1 MSPYTPSP
9 RASRRAPRSP
19 GVVALLGL
27 FALLLLTICQSK
39 LQTLTRPSAGF
50 AFHQHLSGEVEAIA
64 ITAPAA
70 RATEGERDWRVLA
83 VNRQPVTSDRRAL
96 AKIARSLDVRPQA
109 SNEFE
114 LQSPRGQRRHVSLEV
129 SMPRFVHLYLS
140 SPETVLYP
148 LVGLLYVAL
157 GLWVW
162 WKRPEDRAATPMLIM
177 TLAAASVLGCS
188 FGVDLAA
195 VWTMRWEHVVLPLYA
210 PALVHFGL
218 KFTGYHPRRR
228 LLTRVVL
235 LAALALGAFEF
246 LYSGAN
252 PAAFRLAQVA
262 IGALLA
268 GSVVVTTRLGLRVAR
283 SPSPLALQRRGR
295 LLAKTSLVAFFIP
308 TLTVILPDVPGEWV
322 VVVGL
327 LLTFPMAMAYAI
339 IRHGVFNFRVVLR
352 QGLVHALLSVGVLI
366 AYLALTLAALRL
378 AHLNDHKLGSLT
390 LAAVLVLGSSL
401 LELRLQRAVNQFVFR
416 SRDVFG
422 DAVALASAQLANAK
436 TRAAVMDVVR
446 EALLGKLELSRAA
459 LATAESG
466 ATAWHCSSLRP
477 ESKAAGADS
486 PAQLPSQLWP
496 ARYAPLRR
504 ALASQAIVTAYDSAA
519 ASAQGAHERRPR
531 RSPAAAEPAA
541 QGDDEATFWTH
552 FGFHAIVPLAVGT
565 ESLESRVVGLLLLGP
580 KVEGRPLDSAD
591 ERLVLTLAH
600 QLAVAVENAS
610 AFDEIRSLKDGLE
623 RQVAERTRDLS
634 NALTDLQR
642 AQGQLIE
649 SEKQAMLGRLV
660 AGMAHEINTPL
671 GTLRS
676 SVDTLRRIVHGGP
689 RGVASGIAVRS
700 SVDGWAPPSS
710 RSDTAIDGLLEVMTS
725 SAERLHQL
733 VSRLKRF
740 VSLDRATHQQLDLR
754 ESIDSALSVLGPSLT
769 PEITIRQN
777 YSDSDLS
784 LQGDRA
790 KLNQLF
796 WNLLQN
802 SLTALN
808 GRGEIRIEARRDA
821 DQIEVDLSDNGI
833 GIAEER
839 LHDVFDFG
847 FSQKNGRVGL
857 RLGLPTS
864 KLTVDE
870 LGGEISIESSP
881 GRGTSVRLRLPVK
894 PPSSASASFGERV
907 A

>member
-1 MSPYTPSP
+1 
-9 RASRRAPRSP
+9 
-19 GVVALLGL
+19 
-27 FALLLLTICQSK
+27 
-39 LQTLTRPSAGF
+39 
-50 AFHQHLSGEVEAIA
+50 
-64 ITAPAA
+64 
-70 RATEGERDWRVLA
+70 
-83 VNRQPVTSDRRAL
+83 
-96 AKIARSLDVRPQA
+96 
-109 SNEFE
+109 
-114 LQSPRGQRRHVSLEV
+114 
-129 SMPRFVHLYLS
+129 
-140 SPETVLYP
+140 
-148 LVGLLYVAL
+148 
-157 GLWVW
+157 
-162 WKRPEDRAATPMLIM
+162 
-177 TLAAASVLGCS
+177 
-188 FGVDLAA
+188 
-195 VWTMRWEHVVLPLYA
+195 
-210 PALVHFGL
+210 
-218 KFTGYHPRRR
+218 
-228 LLTRVVL
+228 
-235 LAALALGAFEF
+235 
-246 LYSGAN
+246 
-252 PAAFRLAQVA
+252 
-262 IGALLA
+262 
-268 GSVVVTTRLGLRVAR
+268 
-283 SPSPLALQRRGR
+283 
-295 LLAKTSLVAFFIP
+295 LLAKTSLVAFFVP

-366 AYLALTLAALRL
+366 GYLGATLAALRL
-378 AHLNDHKLGSLT
+378 ASLNDHRPSSLT
-390 LAAVLVLGSSL
+390 LAALLVLGLSL
-401 LELRLQRAVNQFVFR
+401 LQLRLQRAINQSVFR

-422 DAVALASAQLANAK
+422 DVVALASAQLANAK
-436 TRAAVMDVVR
+436 TRAAVLDVVR
-446 EALLGKLELSRAA
+446 DALLGKLELSRAA
-459 LATAESG
+459 LATAERGSG
-466 ATAWHCSSLRP
+466 AWHCSSLRAEP
-477 ESKAAGADS
+477 ASPDSDS
-486 PAQLPSQLWP
+486 PPPLPSQLWP

-519 ASAQGAHERRPR
+519 ASAHVAHEPRPR
-531 RSPAAAEPAA
+531 QSAAPPEPAA
-541 QGDDEATFWTH
+541 DGGDEGTFWTH
-552 FGFHAIVPLAVGT
+552 FGFQAVVPLAVGT
-565 ESLESRVVGLLLLGP
+565 ESVQSRVVGLLLLGP

-600 QLAVAVENAS
+600 QLAVAVENAA

-623 RQVAERTRDLS
+623 QQVAERTRDLS
-634 NALTDLQR
+634 NALLDLQR

-676 SVDTLRRIVHGGP
+676 SVDTLRRIVHAPAPG
-689 RGVASGIAVRS
+689 ASGLRAS
-700 SVDGWAPPSS
+700 SPGSSDGRAPPSS
-710 RSDTAIDGLLEVMTS
+710 RPGGAVDGLLEVMAS

-740 VSLDRATHQQLDLR
+740 VSLDRATHQQLDVR

-769 PEITIRQN
+769 PGITIRQN
-777 YSDSDLS
+777 YADSDLS

-808 GRGEIRIEARRDA
+808 GRGEIRIEARRDE
-821 DQIEVDLSDNGI
+821 DQIEVDLSDNGV
-833 GIAEER
+833 GIPEER

-894 PPSSASASFGERV
+894 PPSGNSASLGEKV

>member
-1 MSPYTPSP
+1 
-9 RASRRAPRSP
+9 
-19 GVVALLGL
+19 VVALVAL
-27 FALLLLTICQSK
+27 FALLFFTICESK
-39 LQTLTRPSAGF
+39 LRTLTEPSAGF

-70 RATEGERDWRVLA
+70 GATGGERDWRVLS
-83 VNRQPVTSDRRAL
+83 VNGQPVTSERRA
-96 AKIARSLDVRPQA
+96 IATISRALQMQPGA

-114 LQSPRGQRRHVSLEV
+114 LLSPRGQRRHASLAVSA
-129 SMPRFVHLYLS
+129 PHFIHLYVS

-162 WKRPEDRAATPMLIM
+162 WKRPEDRAATPMLLM
-177 TLAAASVLGCS
+177 TLTAACVLGCS
-188 FGVDLAA
+188 FGLDPVAEWL
-195 VWTMRWEHVVLPLYA
+195 VRWEHFVLPLYG

-228 LLTRVVL
+228 LLTRVIL
-235 LAALALGAFEF
+235 LAALALGSFELF
-246 LYSGAN
+246 YSGAS
-252 PAAFRLAQVA
+252 PAVWKLGQVA

-268 GSVVVTTRLGLRVAR
+268 GSVVITTRLGLRVAH
-283 SPSPLALQRRGR
+283 SPRPLALQRRGR

-322 VVVGL
+322 VVVAL

-339 IRHGVFNFRVVLR
+339 IRHGVFDFRVVLR
-352 QGLVHALLSVGVLI
+352 QGVVHALLSVGVLI
-366 AYLALTLAALRL
+366 AYLALTLGALRL
-378 AHLNDHKLGSLT
+378 ASLSDHKASSLT
-390 LAAVLVLGSSL
+390 LAAVLVLGLSL
-401 LELRLQRAVNQFVFR
+401 LQLRLQRAINHLVFR

-422 DAVALASAQLANAK
+422 DVVALASAQLANAK
-436 TRAAVMDVVR
+436 TRAAVLDVVR
-446 EALLGKLELSRAA
+446 DALLGKLELSRAA
-459 LATAESG
+459 LATAELGTG
-466 ATAWHCSSLRP
+466 AWQCSLLLP
-477 ESKAAGADS
+477 EASAPQSDS
-486 PAQLPSQLWP
+486 PPPLPAQLWP

-519 ASAQGAHERRPR
+519 ASAHVAHEPRVRRGGA
-531 RSPAAAEPAA
+531 SAEPAA
-541 QGDDEATFWTH
+541 EGDDEATFWTH
-552 FGFHAIVPLAVGT
+552 FGFQAVVPLAVGT
-565 ESLESRVVGLLLLGP
+565 ESLQSRVVGLLLLGP
-580 KVEGRPLDSAD
+580 KVEGKPLDSAD

-600 QLAVAVENAS
+600 QLAVAVENAA

-623 RQVAERTRDLS
+623 QQVAERTRDLS
-634 NALTDLQR
+634 NALSDLQR

-676 SVDTLRRIVHGGP
+676 SVDTLRRIVHTVPQGL
-689 RGVASGIAVRS
+689 ASGLALRAGPPAS
-700 SVDGWAPPSS
+700 SDGRAPPSS
-710 RSDTAIDGLLEVMTS
+710 RPGGAVDGLLEVMAS

-754 ESIDSALSVLGPSLT
+754 ESIDSALAVLGPSLT
-769 PEITIRQN
+769 PGITIRQN
-777 YSDSDLS
+777 YSDADLS

-808 GRGEIRIEARRDA
+808 GRGEIRIEARRDE

-833 GIAEER
+833 GIPEER

-894 PPSSASASFGERV
+894 PPSGASAAFGEKV